1 MGSHAAA
8 RAASRGFQPNPLLSQ
23 RDYSLLRVKEGKPP
37 LPLLRCYRTVR
48 PRRRVFACFSR
59 LQSGASPGRESHQ
72 PWRSGSIRR
81 AATPR
86 NTRRPTRSGSPS
98 PTQVRSQSQSPWLL
112 PLPFDPCSPSAVDGL
127 FVIRSVNRRRA
138 QMATGASRGPTPSSS
153 SPCPSSPAPTSS
165 RCQVYCFPNPL
176 IYYCR
181 VVCIDF
187 VKSVSP
193 LKVWAIA
200 DSKRQGYLGFSEFVT
215 AMQVFLPFSMPWLYS
230 VLPSEVYGFI
240 N

>member
-1 MGSHAAA
+1 M
-8 RAASRGFQPNPLLSQ
+8 
-23 RDYSLLRVKEGKPP
+23 
-37 LPLLRCYRTVR
+37 
-48 PRRRVFACFSR
+48 
-59 LQSGASPGRESHQ
+59 
-72 PWRSGSIRR
+72 I
-81 AATPR
+81 
-86 NTRRPTRSGSPS
+86 
-98 PTQVRSQSQSPWLL
+98 
-112 PLPFDPCSPSAVDGL
+112 DGL

-181 VVCIDF
+181 VVCTDF
-187 VKSVSP
+187 VKSASP